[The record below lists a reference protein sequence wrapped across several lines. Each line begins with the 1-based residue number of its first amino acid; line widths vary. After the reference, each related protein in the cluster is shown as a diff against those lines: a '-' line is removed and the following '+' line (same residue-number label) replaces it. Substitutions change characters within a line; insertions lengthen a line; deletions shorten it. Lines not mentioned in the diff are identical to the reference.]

1 MFCAAHMHVYICL
14 KLIMNHV
21 KSRKEKNYQC
31 ILPKNELQSV
41 DIKTEKHVYTNL
53 SQDDMQKCTSK
64 KATLHWLMF

>member
-1 MFCAAHMHVYICL
+1 MFCAHMHVYICL
-14 KLIMNHV
+14 KLIMNIV

-31 ILPKNELQSV
+31 KLPKNELQSV

-53 SQDDMQKCTSK
+53 SQDDMRKCTSK